1 MCVIVWDTA
10 GDASMAARFLTP
22 AEAAEELRV
31 SPDTIL
37 RLISSGELA
46 ALRVSLRIIRIPV
59 PAFEAFRAGRKP
71 MLRRVESAASRP
83 SRRSGRP
90 LPASDRQP
98 A

>member
-1 MCVIVWDTA
+1 
-10 GDASMAARFLTP
+10 MAARFLTP

-46 ALRVSLRIIRIPV
+46 ALRVSPRIIRIPV

-71 MLRRVESAASRP
+71 VLRRVV
-83 SRRSGRP
+83 RRRVATEPEIGEAV
-90 LPASDRQP
+90 PASDLQP